1 MILQLNN
8 LYLPSEEFT
17 SCDTVTP
24 FEILFSDHIFFRFRD
39 QYPVRGIAFNLY
51 GKVNFYC
58 WPSEKHLSKI
68 KIENGI

>member
-17 SCDTVTP
+17 SCDMVTP
-24 FEILFSDHIFFRFRD
+24 FASFFSVRD
-39 QYPVRGIAFNLY
+39 KYPVRGITFNLN

-58 WPSEKHLSKI
+58 
-68 KIENGI
+68 